1 MGLDSLD
8 EFLKK
13 FYTDRGKDKTL
24 IDLHLHTNYSDG
36 FISGK
41 SLLHY
46 LEDKNYCS
54 LCWGSL
60 ICLLGKS
67 GIYYGTFRNGSGSL

>member
-24 IDLHLHTNYSDG
+24 IDLHIQMDL
-36 FISGK
+36 
-41 SLLHY
+41 
-46 LEDKNYCS
+46 
-54 LCWGSL
+54 
-60 ICLLGKS
+60 
-67 GIYYGTFRNGSGSL
+67 

>member
-13 FYTDRGKDKTL
+13 FFTDKGEDKTL

-41 SLLHY
+41 SSSPL
-46 LEDKNYCS
+46 S
-54 LCWGSL
+54 
-60 ICLLGKS
+60 
-67 GIYYGTFRNGSGSL
+67 